1 MYPWTS
7 WSHANLKAPPVDN
20 ALKSKHFLF
29 LEGSYHALNH
39 RKGSLGDDFWSGHA
53 NRRVQAQLE
62 AYQPISCSV
71 LMLCID
77 ALTSWNRNLHRWCVG
92 NSSYW
97 PFHSSYYIQLNN
109 LVLGN
114 REDDPPRAYILCIS
128 FSLCLYLYFSVHPRI
143 LHSSNW
149 PPSIYTEHAAGMAFI
164 KKIFSREKNV
174 PPAGSMTLETEEGS
188 ASLRVCSVSAI
199 RVCYSSTVVFVIT
212 STI

>member
-20 ALKSKHFLF
+20 ALKSKHFFF
-29 LEGSYHALNH
+29 LEWSYHALNH
-39 RKGSLGDDFWSGHA
+39 RKGSLGDDFW
-53 NRRVQAQLE
+53 RR
-62 AYQPISCSV
+62 SCQQTRAGSTGGV
-71 LMLCID
+71 STNLVLCIEG
-77 ALTSWNRNLHRWCVG
+77 LTSWNRNLHRWFVG

-97 PFHSSYYIQLNN
+97 PFHSSYHIQLNN
-109 LVLGN
+109 LVLGD
-114 REDDPPRAYILCIS
+114 REDDPPRVYTVYIS
-128 FSLCLYLYFSVHPRI
+128 FSLCLHLYFSVHPRI

-149 PPSIYTEHAAGMAFI
+149 PPSTYTEHAAGMAFI

-174 PPAGSMTLETEEGS
+174 PPAGSITLETEEGS

-199 RVCYSSTVVFVIT
+199 RFCYSSTVVFVIT